1 MTVAQIALLSLKLSA
16 MLTAFALGLRTTP
29 SDWTWLLRRPG
40 LLGRSLLAINVLMPL
55 FALGAIRLMHLR
67 FPVVVALL
75 AISLSPVPPFLPGKQ
90 EKAGGTAVYAIDL
103 LAIASA
109 LSVIWIPLAIELD
122 ERVLGIPLEVSPWT
136 VAEIVAQIV
145 LIPLIVGTIIGVF
158 ARARADRIAPMLAK
172 AARVVLAAAV
182 LLILLK
188 LWRAAL
194 GLIGDGTLAAFIG
207 FVVVGLTIGHLLGGP
222 DERGSHRARPRVGLA
237 PPRHRRHDRA
247 PQLSRRTR
255 RASCA
260 PAVSGG
266 ERPALVAL
274 RPLAQ
279 TWDRSL
285 AVNRRAASGGSE
297 ACTPSV
303 LPGDPDQAEV
313 VVGSR

>member
-222 DERGSHRARPRVGLA
+222 DERGRIVLALASASRHPGIAATIARLNFPDERAV
-237 PPRHRRHDRA
+237 
-247 PQLSRRTR
+247 
-255 RASCA
+255 
-260 PAVSGG
+260 PAALLLYLVVSG
-266 ERPALVAL
+266 LL
-274 RPLAQ
+274 
-279 TWDRSL
+279 SL
-285 AVNRRAASGGSE
+285 PYVRWRKRGID
-297 ACTPSV
+297 PS
-303 LPGDPDQAEV
+303 P
-313 VVGSR
+313 